1 MTAHRKSEEAR
12 FGEKCANLAR
22 TLGWIAIHF
31 HDSRRQ
37 VRTKDGRRIMVGDKD
52 AKGWPDWTFIH
63 EGRGILLFRELKVP
77 PNDLTDDQTRILNA
91 LAATGAD
98 VDVWRPADWPLI
110 EATFNRRN
118 PS

>member
-1 MTAHRKSEEAR
+1 MTGVRKSEEAK
-12 FGEKCANLAR
+12 FGVRVSTLAR
-22 TLGWIAIHF
+22 RLGWIAIHF

-37 VRTKDGRRIMVGDKD
+37 VRTASGRKIMVGDAD

-77 PNDLTDDQTRILNA
+77 PNDLTPDQTRILNA

-110 EATFNRRN
+110 EATLNRRN
-118 PS
+118 P